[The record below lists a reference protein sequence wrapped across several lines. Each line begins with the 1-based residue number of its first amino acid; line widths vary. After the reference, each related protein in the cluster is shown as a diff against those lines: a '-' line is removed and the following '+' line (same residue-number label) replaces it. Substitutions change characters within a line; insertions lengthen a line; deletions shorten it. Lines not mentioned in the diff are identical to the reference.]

1 MRKYQQFE
9 ERELENNVRMAEI
22 IFGKWKEFAKKRK
35 LARKNYEILSVHTNF
50 RLAQKYINEWY
61 ENWED
66 SVFQRSAAPMVE
78 K

>member
-1 MRKYQQFE
+1 
-9 ERELENNVRMAEI
+9 MAEI

-66 SVFQRSAAPMVE
+66 SVF
-78 K
+78 